1 LQHII
6 KIPMFAILFDLFLLY
21 FCFRP
26 VDRHVESEL
35 PENFQD
41 IDFKDLKKQQVGF
54 NAKWD

>member
-1 LQHII
+1 
-6 KIPMFAILFDLFLLY
+6 MFAILFDLFLLY